1 MRPSFPYSL
10 LHNCTAHAAPISF
23 PQSGADARFFW
34 NAALAAPVFACPGGA
49 AFIAPLFCGFAAEAP
64 VHVSGDGD
72 DLLLTLLARRHVG
85 RPGRRLWARGVDAA
99 GAAANC
105 VATEQLLRP
114 RDPTGGVA
122 CHVSVRGSVPLLWA
136 QPPDLRPKPRIRL
149 ACPGDA
155 APAAWAASLASYRS
169 HMAALRTSYGGP
181 VVALSLLRHRG
192 REAPLS
198 DAYAAAAAQANAA
211 GDTHIAFDFNA
222 RGGAAP
228 AGRAALMTLLLPHLR
243 SAGIFH
249 RAAAGEGNKADAVVK
264 SRQRGVLRINC
275 LDCLDRT
282 NMAQVAASMAA
293 AAMQLRAL
301 RGGQAAPPAEG
312 STDGG
317 SGDKIVNSGA
327 DAEALPAALRD
338 ALVTLWRAHGDALA
352 QQYTRTGAQRRDRS
366 AKPGLRTA
374 VAATRD
380 ALISLRRYVQNNH
393 GDAAACDAA
402 ALLAGTHAPAAAASE
417 RASPFPRG
425 LSARVAHAG
434 RRAPLLQAALLLCA
448 GRCGAALR
456 GLATLSGDLSAGT
469 AAFTLWAAVTLAL
482 GHVALRFGHAFVARP
497 LFALEAENAAR

>member
-1 MRPSFPYSL
+1 ML
-10 LHNCTAHAAPISF
+10 
-23 PQSGADARFFW
+23 
-34 NAALAAPVFACPGGA
+34 ACPGGA
-49 AFIAPLFCGFAAEAP
+49 AFVAPLFCGFAAETPLA
-64 VHVSGDGD
+64 GDG
-72 DLLLTLLARRHVG
+72 LLVTLLARRHVG

-114 RDPTGGVA
+114 RDGGGGGA
-122 CHVSVRGSVPLLWA
+122 LASHVSVRGSVPLLWA

-149 ACPGDA
+149 AGPGDDA
-155 APAAWAASLASYRS
+155 APAGAWAASLAAYRA
-169 HMAALRTSYGGP
+169 HMASLRTSYGGP
-181 VVALSLLRHRG
+181 VAALSLLRHRG

-198 DAYAAAAAQANAA
+198 DAYAAAAAEANAA
-211 GDTHIAFDFNA
+211 GDAHIAFDFNA

-228 AGRAALMTLLLPHLR
+228 AGRAALLALLLPHLR
-243 SAGIFH
+243 AAGIFH
-249 RAAAGEGNKADAVVK
+249 RAPAGKGGNDVATVIK

-282 NMAQVAASMAA
+282 NMAQLAAAA
-293 AAMQLRAL
+293 AVAAMQLRAL
-301 RGGQAAPPAEG
+301 RGAQAQAASPAEG
-312 STDGG
+312 ATDEGG
-317 SGDKIVNSGA
+317 AKVAESAGDG
-327 DAEALPAALRD
+327 AEALPAALRD
-338 ALVTLWRAHGDALA
+338 ALAALWRAHGDAVA

-366 AKPGLRTA
+366 AKPGLR
-374 VAATRD
+374 AAAHAARD

-402 ALLAGTHAPAAAASE
+402 ALLAGTHAPAGNGGAKASL
-417 RASPFPRG
+417 SPFPRG
-425 LSARVAHAG
+425 LSARAAHAG

-469 AAFTLWAAVTLAL
+469 AAFTLWAAATLAL

-497 LFALEAENAAR
+497 LFALDGAASAAR